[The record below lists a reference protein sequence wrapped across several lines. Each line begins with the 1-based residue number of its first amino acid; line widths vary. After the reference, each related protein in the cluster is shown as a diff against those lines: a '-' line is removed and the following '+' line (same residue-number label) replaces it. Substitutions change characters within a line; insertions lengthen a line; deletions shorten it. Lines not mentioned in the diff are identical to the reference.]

1 MCTYKVIA
9 FAYVQCERLP
19 AYLTRAL
26 DAILCSFDVSKT
38 GLTTVIAGGE
48 YASIPLTDS
57 KHRLRAEP
65 SLREQAVGVVTG
77 GIAEMFVSRRKEK
90 LTYIRKGFAHIAI
103 KVGQQNDADN
113 LMYGTVNTL
122 LDAQAT
128 MTCRAV
134 ILNSSSTRA

>member
-1 MCTYKVIA
+1 
-9 FAYVQCERLP
+9 
-19 AYLTRAL
+19 
-26 DAILCSFDVSKT
+26 
-38 GLTTVIAGGE
+38 
-48 YASIPLTDS
+48 
-57 KHRLRAEP
+57 
-65 SLREQAVGVVTG
+65 
-77 GIAEMFVSRRKEK
+77 MFVSRRKEK